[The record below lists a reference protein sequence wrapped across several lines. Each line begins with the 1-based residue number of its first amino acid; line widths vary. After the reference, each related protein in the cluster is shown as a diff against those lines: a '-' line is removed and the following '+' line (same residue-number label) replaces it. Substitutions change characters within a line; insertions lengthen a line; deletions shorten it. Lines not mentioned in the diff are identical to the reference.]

1 MVTGSGVDVRITSS
15 TDTRNPANS
24 WTLGIANEGT
34 SRLKS
39 CCIIMK
45 LDDWYFSFTNWVY
58 ISPYFNL
65 SQKVGQELHE
75 DGMQVSRSVGILHPE
90 DLLEETSAL
99 PGRCHPT

>member
-1 MVTGSGVDVRITSS
+1 MCPAPAAHVINFRDDINLLFYFKKVSHRMVTGSGVDVRITSS
-15 TDTRNPANS
+15 TDTRNHANS

-45 LDDWYFSFTNWVY
+45 LDDWYFAFTNWVY

-65 SQKVGQELHE
+65 S
-75 DGMQVSRSVGILHPE
+75 
-90 DLLEETSAL
+90 
-99 PGRCHPT
+99 